1 MTQMV
6 SAGSLG
12 AVAMALAFSSL
23 AFGKVDFNREVRP
36 ILSENCFS
44 CHGLDEQKSGLRLD
58 FAPFARKGGD
68 SGNPAVSPGKPEV
81 SELLKRVTDHG
92 DDRMPPKGERLTEA
106 QVDVLTRWIAQGG
119 EYARHWAYVKPVA
132 AEPPEVKN
140 EGLVRNPVDRFV
152 LARLEKEGLG
162 FSKPADKATWLRR
175 VSLDLVGLPPSLE
188 EVDAF
193 LADDSAGAR
202 EKVVDRL
209 LASPRYGEHWA
220 RQWLDL
226 ARYADS
232 NGFQADQLRDSW
244 AFRDWVI
251 EAMNADLPFD
261 RFTVEQIA
269 GDLLPAATAA
279 QRVATGFHR
288 TPTCNVEAG
297 VHPEE
302 NRVNQVVD
310 RVNTTGL
317 VWLGTTLECAQ
328 CHSHKYDPFS
338 QEEYYRLFAFFNNT
352 PVEVKGKGGV
362 SFDFWGPT
370 MDLPL
375 SDEQRAR
382 KQQAE
387 RKLAE
392 AERKLAE
399 AKKAAET
406 GFDSWLAEQRAA
418 HAPKANAANPPS
430 APAWSVLKP
439 LAHKST
445 GGETFRALPDHSL
458 LAGGPTGDKSVYE
471 IETAAPAGKLASL
484 RFETLTHDEL
494 PRKGP
499 GRCTT
504 GNGPNFVLTE
514 LTVSLLHPDG
524 KLVPLKLARAW
535 ADFSQGN
542 FSAAGLIDGKRDARN
557 GWAIAPEFSKPRL
570 ATFDLAAPLDP
581 PPGSRLRFKLEHLY
595 GGGRNV
601 GRPRFSA
608 SPVPT
613 GKQDK
618 SARRLPASL
627 LALLKKE
634 KNSAKEREKLRR
646 HFLKDHASTQTLEK
660 EVAAAKKALGEVKG
674 YSTLVMVEMD
684 ETRETRVMNRGNYLD
699 VLQKVSTGTPD
710 ALHAWKKEWPRNRL
724 GLARWLVDRD
734 NPLAARVAV
743 NRWWGQ
749 FFGRGIV
756 STEED
761 FGSQSEPPTHP
772 ALLDW
777 LAVRFMEDGWS
788 MKKVHRLLALSA
800 TYGQSSRLT
809 PELLE
814 RDPGNLLYA
823 RGPRFRLTA
832 EMIRDNALRISGLL
846 SAKMGGPPVY
856 PPQPAGLWRQVGRNE
871 PTYATSSGED
881 RFRRGVYVI
890 WRRASPYPGF
900 VNFDGPDRS
909 ACHPKRSRTNT
920 PLQAL
925 TLLNDQAYVEMALAF
940 ALRVLE
946 ERPAADLDERLRH
959 AFRLALAREPKPA
972 EVAVLRKLH
981 QGERNRLAASPAPAK
996 ALLAGIPA
1004 VKVSPRHDVTEVAA
1018 WFFLANTL
1026 LNLDETV
1033 TKG

>member
-1 MTQMV
+1 MV
-6 SAGSLG
+6 
-12 AVAMALAFSSL
+12 LAFSSL
-23 AFGKVDFNREVRP
+23 VSGKVDFNREVRP

-58 FAPFARKGGD
+58 FAPFARKGGN
-68 SGNPAVSPGKPEV
+68 SGNPAVPPGNPEA
-81 SELLKRVTDHG
+81 SELLKRVTDNG
-92 DDRMPPKGERLTEA
+92 DDRMPPKGESLTAA
-106 QVDVLTRWIAQGG
+106 QVDVLKRWIAQGG
-119 EYARHWAYVKPVA
+119 EYARHWAYVKPF
-132 AEPPEVKN
+132 AEKPPEVKN
-140 EGLVRNPVDRFV
+140 EKLVRNPVDRFV
-152 LARLEKEGLG
+152 LARLENEGIG
-162 FSKPADKATWLRR
+162 FSEPADKTTWLRR
-175 VSLDLVGLPPSLE
+175 VSLDLIGLPPTLE

-193 LADDSAGAR
+193 LVDDSAEAK

-251 EAMNADLPFD
+251 EAMNADMPYD
-261 RFTVEQIA
+261 RFTIEQIA
-269 GDLLPAATAA
+269 GDLLPTANAA
-279 QRVATGFHR
+279 QRIATGFHR

-338 QEEYYRLFAFFNNT
+338 QEEYYQLFAFFNNT
-352 PVEVKGKGGV
+352 PLEVKGKGGV

-375 SDEQRAR
+375 SAEQRAR

-387 RKLAE
+387 KKLAE
-392 AERKLAE
+392 AERKLAG
-399 AKKAAET
+399 AKEAAEKSF
-406 GFDSWLAEQRAA
+406 GVWLADQRTALISKSDADKPLAA
-418 HAPKANAANPPS
+418 PV
-430 APAWSVLKP
+430 WSVLKP
-439 LAHKST
+439 LAHESS
-445 GGETFRALPDHSL
+445 GGETFRPLPDHSL
-458 LAGGPTGDKSVYE
+458 LVGGATGDKSVYE
-471 IETAAPAGKLASL
+471 IETAAPAGHLASIQL
-484 RFETLTHDEL
+484 ETLTHDEL

-514 LTVSLLHPDG
+514 LTVSLLQPNG
-524 KLVPLKLARAW
+524 KLSPLKLNRAW

-542 FSAAGLIDGKRDARN
+542 FSVANLIDGKRDRSN
-557 GWAIAPEFSKPRL
+557 GWAIAPEFSKPRT
-570 ATFDLAAPLDP
+570 ATFDLAEPLAP

-608 SPVPT
+608 SPVPS
-613 GKQDK
+613 GKQDE
-618 SARRLPASL
+618 STRRLPASI
-627 LALLKKE
+627 LALLKK
-634 KNSAKEREKLRR
+634 KKHSAKEREKLSK
-646 HFLKDHASTQTLEK
+646 HFFKEHRSIQAREK
-660 EVAAAKKALGEVKG
+660 EVSAYEKALGAIKSH
-674 YSTLVMVEMD
+674 STLVMVEMD
-684 ETRETRVMNRGNYLD
+684 KARETRVMNRGNYLD
-699 VLQKVSTGTPD
+699 ALQKVSAGTPD
-710 ALHAWKKEWPRNRL
+710 ALHAWKKDWPKNRL
-724 GLARWLVDRD
+724 GLARWLVDQE
-734 NPLAARVAV
+734 NPLTARVAV

-772 ALLDW
+772 ELLDW
-777 LAVRFMEDGWS
+777 LAVRFMDEGWS
-788 MKKVHRLLALSA
+788 MKKLHRLLALSA
-800 TYGQSSRLT
+800 TYGQSSRIT

-846 SAKMGGPPVY
+846 SAKMGGAPVY

-871 PTYATSSGED
+871 PTYATSLGED
-881 RFRRGVYVI
+881 RYRRGVYVI

-940 ALRVLE
+940 ALRILE
-946 ERPAADLDERLRH
+946 ERPSADLDERLRH

-972 EVAVLRKLH
+972 EVAVLRRLD
-981 QGERNRLAASPAPAK
+981 QAERARLAASPASTK

-1004 VKVSPRHDVTEVAA
+1004 IQVSPRHDPTEVAA
-1018 WFFLANTL
+1018 WFFLANAL